1 MIEFELTKELDSD
14 AAIEHLNKLIQ
25 QNRRVYNI
33 EVVFKPGAPNP
44 AKMPNPEMWIY
55 DDPKGSDPD
64 AIKKDC
70 MRLVTDATGMFGKL
84 NIRFE
89 IIHD

>member
-33 EVVFKPGAPNP
+33 EVVFKPGSPNP

-70 MRLVTDATGMFGKL
+70 MRLVTDATGMFGKP